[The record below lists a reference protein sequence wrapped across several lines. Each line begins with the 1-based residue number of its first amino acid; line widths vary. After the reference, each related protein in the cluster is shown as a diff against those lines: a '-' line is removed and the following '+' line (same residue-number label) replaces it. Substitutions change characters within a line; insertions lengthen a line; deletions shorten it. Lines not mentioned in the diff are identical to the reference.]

1 EPPQRDA
8 GRSVRLCGI
17 AMFTGNKGHEF
28 IIPLVAKLRDRG
40 QDVYLTLVGDGEA
53 RANCEQMAVEL
64 GIADRVNFTGALIDV
79 VPALDAAD
87 IFIHLPKTETFGLVL
102 AEA

>member
-1 EPPQRDA
+1 GKEWTNRYLSMAGGRIIAVSNDVRHQLIEARVPPAKVSMVYNATLDGRFFSEPPQRDA

-40 QDVYLTLVGDGEA
+40 QDVYLTLVGDGE
-53 RANCEQMAVEL
+53 
-64 GIADRVNFTGALIDV
+64 
-79 VPALDAAD
+79 
-87 IFIHLPKTETFGLVL
+87 
-102 AEA
+102 